1 MPDAP
6 DDRATDLF
14 LTLTPDRVLDA
25 VEAAGLRCTGMC
37 YPLNS
42 FENRVYEVELD
53 GGERIIAKFYRPGR
67 WSRAQILEEHQFL
80 QDLEDAEIPV
90 CPVRPFP
97 DGDTL
102 RRQDHL
108 WYTLADRRGG
118 RAPDE
123 LGHES
128 MLRLGRLIGRMHNV
142 GAAREAPHR
151 LPLTADR
158 FIRDAVAFLLEHDVL
173 PSQVRDR
180 YVDAAGELAAIVDA
194 RLAGVPTHRVH
205 GDLHLSNLLQRGGL
219 LHVLDFDDMVT
230 GPAVQDL
237 WLALP
242 GNDDWALRL
251 RESLLEGY
259 EEFRALDRGTLNLV
273 EPLRGLRMIHYAG
286 WLARR
291 WHDPIFPR
299 TWPHFGTDVYWE
311 EQARDLRDVLDA
323 IAAEDGPPQGGNG
336 EPELTNKDFFWDL

>member
-6 DDRATDLF
+6 DDLDLF
-14 LTLTPDRVLDA
+14 LSLTPDRVLDA
-25 VEAAGLRCTGMC
+25 VEAAGLATTGLC

-67 WSRAQILEEHQFL
+67 WSEGQILEEHEFL
-80 QDLEDAEIPV
+80 QDLEEAEIPV

-97 DGDTL
+97 EGGTL

-118 RAPDE
+118 RAPAELNHDE
-123 LGHES
+123 
-128 MLRLGRLIGRMHNV
+128 MLRMGRLIGRMHNV
-142 GAAREAPHR
+142 GASREAPHR
-151 LPLTADR
+151 LPMTADR
-158 FIRDAVAFLLEHDVL
+158 FIRDALAWMEEHDTL
-173 PSQVRDR
+173 PEQVRAR
-180 YVDAAGELAAIVDA
+180 YTSAASELAEILERRMD
-194 RLAGVPTHRVH
+194 GVPLHRVH
-205 GDLHLSNLLQRGGL
+205 GDLHLSNVLYRGGVL
-219 LHVLDFDDMVT
+219 NLLDFDDMVT

-237 WLALP
+237 WLVLP
-242 GNDDWALRL
+242 GNDDYALQL

-259 EEFRALDRGTLNLV
+259 AEFRDFDRATLTLV
-273 EPLRGLRMIHYAG
+273 EPLRGLRMIHYAC

-291 WHDPIFPR
+291 WHDPIFPI

-311 EQARDLRDVLDA
+311 EQTRDLHEQLERVR
-323 IAAEDGPPQGGNG
+323 AEDDPPQGGNG
-336 EPELTNKDFFWDL
+336 GQELTNSDFFWDL